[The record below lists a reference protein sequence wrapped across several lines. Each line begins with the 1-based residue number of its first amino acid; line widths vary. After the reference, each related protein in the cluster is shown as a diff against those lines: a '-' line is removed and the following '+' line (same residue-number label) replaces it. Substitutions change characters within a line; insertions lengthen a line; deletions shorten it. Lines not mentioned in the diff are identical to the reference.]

1 MRQEK
6 TKEVMFP
13 KRLKGCHF
21 ILFNLTLGLGHILV
35 MFNAGSY
42 VALLPHVAGD
52 LEGVLPSFLT
62 WAQTDFMIA
71 LALGLPIGRIMADRF
86 GNYRVFIGAFVVYA
100 IASYL
105 GGISQTHWEFL
116 NARILQ
122 GFTGG
127 LTIFLGQ
134 DLLLCEYPDRLKS
147 LGLTI
152 WGLLT
157 ITPFTVGLPVGGWI
171 ADDLGWR
178 YLFYMDVV
186 LSLVVVGFMG
196 SLLYGRGFH
205 RKRIRFDFV
214 GFSLLAVI
222 LAGIQTLLNMGND
235 FDWLDSPF
243 LRGVLIVVIVAFPC
257 FVIWEL
263 GERDPI
269 LDLRL
274 FADRNFTIGLI
285 CLVVGFFS
293 IQGLLTLLIVQL
305 QLLMGY
311 SSLLAGLVFL
321 PMILLGAPMIAVMHE
336 LSKRVDARLL
346 VCLNFLGFAL
356 TLGWIGRYD
365 DPHSFD
371 QIFWPILLEGFFLG
385 SFFTPLTV
393 LTLHRLSG
401 VQVIRAAEAANL
413 LRIAAGG
420 FGITFQG
427 VVLFRRLP
435 FHQLHLANHF
445 GGRQFASFDVLG
457 GISTKLEGAGL
468 GSAMVNGKLL
478 ALMKQY
484 AGILAMSDA
493 FLLASYMFLG
503 LAALVWL
510 AHPTQL
516 ALHPNLEKEVLE
528 MRVEELMEEP
538 L

>member
-1 MRQEK
+1 MRA
-6 TKEVMFP
+6 VFS
-13 KRLKGCHF
+13 KRLKGWHF
-21 ILFNLTLGLGHILV
+21 ILFNGTLGLGHILV

-71 LALGLPIGRIMADRF
+71 LALGIPIGRTLSDRY
-86 GNYRVFIGAFVVYA
+86 GNNRVFIGAFLVYA
-100 IASYL
+100 VASYL
-105 GGISQTHWEFL
+105 GATSQTHWQFL
-116 NARILQ
+116 NARIVQ
-122 GFTGG
+122 GFVGG
-127 LTIFLGQ
+127 LTIFLSQ
-134 DLLLCEYPDRLKS
+134 DMLLREYPDRLKS
-147 LGLTI
+147 MGLAI
-152 WGLLT
+152 WGLVT
-157 ITPFTVGLPVGGWI
+157 ITPFTIGLPVGGWI

-196 SLLYGRGFH
+196 ALLYGRGFH
-205 RKRIRFDFV
+205 RQRTRFDFV
-214 GFSLLAVI
+214 GFFLLAVI
-222 LAGIQTLLNMGND
+222 LGGIQTLLNMGND

-243 LRGVLIVVIVAFPC
+243 LRGVLIVVMVAFPC
-257 FVIWEL
+257 FIIWEL
-263 GERDPI
+263 GERRPM

-274 FADRNFTIGLI
+274 FGDRNFTIGVI

-311 SSLLAGLVFL
+311 SSLLAGMALL
-321 PMILLGAPMIAVMHE
+321 PMVLLGAPMVAVMHE
-336 LSKRVDARLL
+336 LSKRVDVRMLAS
-346 VCLNFLGFAL
+346 LNFLGFAL
-356 TLGWIGRYD
+356 TLYWIGLYD

-371 QIFWPILLEGFFLG
+371 QIFWPMLLEGLFLG

-401 VQVIRAAEAANL
+401 SQVLRAAETANL
-413 LRIAAGG
+413 LRIAGG
-420 FGITFQG
+420 AFGITYQE
-427 VVLFRRLP
+427 VVVFRRLP

-457 GISTKLEGAGL
+457 GFSTKLEGAGL

-478 ALMKQY
+478 ALVRQY

-510 AHPTQL
+510 AYPTQL
-516 ALHPNLEKEVLE
+516 PLRPGQEEEVQE
-528 MRVEELMEEP
+528 MRSEALMEEP

>member
-1 MRQEK
+1 MSRRL
-6 TKEVMFP
+6 P
-13 KRLKGCHF
+13 KRLKGWPF
-21 ILFNLTLGLGHILV
+21 ILFNITLGLGHIVV

-52 LEGVLPSFLT
+52 LEGVLPSFLS

-71 LALGLPIGRIMADRF
+71 LALGIPIGRTLSDRF
-86 GNYRVFIGAFVVYA
+86 GNYRVFIGAFLVYA

-127 LTIFLGQ
+127 LTIFLSQ
-134 DLLLCEYPDRLKS
+134 DMLLREYPDRLKS
-147 LGLTI
+147 LGLAI

-157 ITPFTVGLPVGGWI
+157 ITPFTIGLPVGGWI

-178 YLFYMDVV
+178 YLFYLDVV
-186 LSLVVVGFMG
+186 LSMIVAGFMG
-196 SLLYGRGFH
+196 SLLYGREFH
-205 RKRIRFDFV
+205 RQRTRFDFV
-214 GFSLLAVI
+214 GFFLLAVI
-222 LAGIQTLLNMGND
+222 LVGIQTLLNMGND
-235 FDWLDSPF
+235 FDWLDSIF
-243 LRGVLIVVIVAFPC
+243 LRGVLIVVIAAVPC

-263 GERDPI
+263 GERRPI

-311 SSLLAGLVFL
+311 SSLLAGIVFL
-321 PMILLGAPMIAVMHE
+321 PMILLGAPMIALMHE
-336 LSKRVDARLL
+336 LSKRVDVRLL
-346 VCLNFLGFAL
+346 VCLNFLGFAF
-356 TLGWIGRYD
+356 TLYWIGLYD

-371 QIFWPILLEGFFLG
+371 QIFWPMLLEGFFLG
-385 SFFTPLTV
+385 SFFTPITV

-401 VQVIRAAEAANL
+401 VQVMRAAEAANL

-427 VVLFRRLP
+427 IVLFRRTP

-445 GGRQFASFDVLG
+445 GGRQFASFDVLRG
-457 GISTKLEGAGL
+457 FSTKLEDAGL

-478 ALMKQY
+478 ALVKQY

-493 FLLASYMFLG
+493 FLFASYMFVG
-503 LAALVWL
+503 LATLVWL
-510 AHPTQL
+510 AYPTQL
-516 ALHPNLEKEVLE
+516 PFHPSLEEEVLE
-528 MRVEELMEEP
+528 MRAEELMEEP
-538 L
+538 P